1 MSESQVTK
9 RIGALV
15 FFGVFIVYFAT
26 MAPTT
31 SFWDCGEFIAAA
43 FSLGVPHPPGS
54 PLYNLLGRFFSLFP
68 IEAPLKAIGLL
79 PDFADM
85 AVRVNIMSP
94 IAGALSALF
103 AYLIILRLI
112 RGWSGALGRDRNDW
126 TAQVGAVAGALIF
139 AFADSNWFNAVEA
152 EVYAY
157 AIFLMMLVLW
167 LGLKWADSV
176 GDPKHLSYALAIAY
190 IVGLAGGLHMLCLL
204 VLPSIG
210 ILALFTYVPN
220 RRDTWVLLT
229 AAALLAIGGY
239 FGLHFLNAVGLEEGP
254 MSAPA
259 YTFGI
264 AETKQ
269 SYITR
274 SFILALIPG
283 LAGLFLTFR
292 TKTVAVRD
300 TWTVLLIAAAAGA
313 TVQVVM
319 NVFYWYQG
327 VASFPSSMIVIGVA
341 SGVGLLFLRNAASKP
356 SVPILKGYHLSVALL
371 VLVVLGYST
380 YLTLMI
386 RSGLNPIIDENNP
399 ENWKNFFDFVARKQY
414 GTESMSLIIFERRA
428 NFGWQ
433 FWDMLFKYL
442 FQQFPA
448 SITGTLFDWKIFF
461 RAATEPI
468 YFGMRVPDLPLLL
481 MFFGLL
487 WQYESDKKRF
497 LALVSLWTIGGIGL
511 AVYLNMPDPQP
522 RERHY
527 VFTAAASV
535 MALWMGMGITGLI
548 RAIPTWIPNSV
559 SAAIR
564 TRLLPVSAAV
574 IGLFVPVWF
583 LVGYPLVDEYSTDRS
598 VRYTNWTKQNRHLDT
613 VAYDY
618 AYNILQSC
626 DPNGIL
632 FTNGDNDTFPLWY
645 LQEVVGVRRDVRV
658 VNLSLLNTDW
668 YIQQLR
674 DNEPKLPISAR
685 YTDDFI
691 VNVLTG
697 SSLEALVRS
706 NRIDVVDGSPFNRE
720 GRLVGWQTKDVSAA
734 GVDTARITL
743 ASGEVVRGVVRD
755 IDSPEISVMPHE
767 TRVWQ
772 TFNRNE
778 IADIAVNRA
787 ELVWTLAAQP
797 DFPVLRVQDVMV
809 YNIVHWVKWERPVY
823 FAVTVSAD
831 NRIGLDPYLRMEGMV
846 LKVGMEKDPTVE
858 PGSDM
863 YGLNPERSAF
873 NLDSVYVMRYLMDQ
887 SIYKDDNMQK
897 LISNY
902 RSAYLQLADTYLSV
916 GETEKAAVTLR
927 KLIDRLPLDWRSSYS
942 AASIVARRNEPTL
955 DDLSRHFAQHAGTVL
970 ARHLEQEDLFGSFM
984 IQQARMTAQLL
995 RFTSGGDSTS
1005 FVLAA
1010 DLLTGA
1016 SERLNESPNATLMD
1030 HLALSFDAAMAY
1042 EDAGQLHRAYEIFSD
1057 VDAALATLATRPD
1070 VAEQLRSTLQMDPN
1084 RLVIEVQ
1091 RKLTELEEEIRLMNA
1106 LETPSDT
1113 SRMDEN

>member
-1 MSESQVTK
+1 MSESRVTK
-9 RIGALV
+9 RIGVLV
-15 FFGVFIVYFAT
+15 WFGVFAVYFAT

-43 FSLGVPHPPGS
+43 FTLGVPHPPGS
-54 PLYNLLGRFFSLFP
+54 PLYNLLGRIFSLFP
-68 IEAPLKAIGLL
+68 IEVPLKAIGLL

-94 IAGALSALF
+94 IAGAFSALF
-103 AYLIILRLI
+103 AYLIGLRLI

-126 TAQVGAVAGALIF
+126 TAQVGAVTGALIF

-176 GDPKHLSYALAIAY
+176 GEPKHLSYALAIAY

-210 ILALFTYVPN
+210 ILALFTYVKD
-220 RRDTWVLLT
+220 RRDTWMLLG

-239 FGLHFLNAVGLEEGP
+239 FGLHFINAIGLDEGP

-264 AETKQ
+264 AETRD
-269 SYITR
+269 SYITG
-274 SFILALIPG
+274 SLVLALIPG

-292 TKTVAVRD
+292 TKTAPVRD
-300 TWTVLLIAAAAGA
+300 TWTVILIGAAAGA
-313 TVQVVM
+313 TIKAAM
-319 NVFYWYQG
+319 GVFYWYQG
-327 VASFPSSMIVIGVA
+327 VESFPTAMIGLGIA
-341 SGVGLLFLRNAASKP
+341 SGVGLLFFSNAANKP
-356 SVPILKGYHLSVALL
+356 RIPILKSYHLSVALL

-399 ENWKNFFDFVARKQY
+399 ENWRNFFDFVARKQY
-414 GTESMSLIIFERRA
+414 GTESMSLTIFERRA

-468 YFGMRVPDLPLLL
+468 YFGMRVPDLPLIL
-481 MFFGLL
+481 MFFGLV

-535 MALWMGMGITGLI
+535 MALWMGMGVTGLI

-564 TRLLPVSAAV
+564 NRALPITAAV

-583 LVGYPLVDEYSTDRS
+583 LIGYPLVDEYSTDRS
-598 VRYTNWTKQNRHLDT
+598 VRYDNWTKQNRHLDT

-674 DNEPKLPISAR
+674 DNEPKLPISSR

-720 GRLVGWQTKDVSAA
+720 GRLVGWQTKEVTAA
-734 GVDTARITL
+734 GVDTARIKLTN
-743 ASGEVVRGVVRD
+743 GEVIRGVVRD
-755 IDSPEISVMPHE
+755 TDASEISVMPHD
-767 TRVWQ
+767 TRLWQ
-772 TFNRNE
+772 SIDRNE
-778 IADIAVNRA
+778 IADIDVGRA
-787 ELVWTLAAQP
+787 ELRWTLAAER

-809 YNIVHWVKWERPVY
+809 YNLIHWVKWERPVY

-846 LKVGMEKDPTVE
+846 LKVEMEKDPSVE

-863 YGLNPERSAF
+863 YGLNPERSRF
-873 NLDSVYVMRYLMDQ
+873 NLDSVYVMRSLMDQ
-887 SIYKDDNMQK
+887 TIYKDDNMQK

-902 RSAYLQLADTYLSV
+902 RSAYLQLADTYLSMNQP
-916 GETEKAAVTLR
+916 EEAAVTLQ
-927 KLIDRLPLDWRSSYS
+927 KMIDRLPMDWRSSYS
-942 AASIVARRNEPTL
+942 AASIIARRDEPVL
-955 DDLSRHFAQHAGTVL
+955 KELGAHFAVHSATVL
-970 ARHLEQEDLFGSFM
+970 ARHIEQEDLFGSYM

-995 RFTSGGDSTS
+995 RYNAGDDSAS
-1005 FVLAA
+1005 MDLAA
-1010 DLLTGA
+1010 DLLTSA
-1016 SERLNESPNATLMD
+1016 SERLRESPNATIMD
-1030 HLALSFDAAMAY
+1030 QLALAFDAAMAY
-1042 EDAGQLHRAYEIFSD
+1042 EDAGNLQRAYEVFSD
-1057 VDAALATLATRPD
+1057 VNAALSPLMDRSD
-1070 VAEQLRSTLQMDPN
+1070 VAEQLRTSLQIDPS
-1084 RLVIEVQ
+1084 RLLIEVQ
-1091 RKLTELEEEIRLMNA
+1091 RKLAELEEQIRLIHSF
-1106 LETPSDT
+1106 ETPGDT
-1113 SRMDEN
+1113 SSGITN